1 MKPFFLEDFFTGD
14 GVLLLIGFSSR
25 EANMVFS
32 TLGTLAIAFLRSSCL
47 GNLRDPG
54 PLTGV
59 YDAGHLISSR
69 HIHCN
74 FNLLVFGKPAY
85 MTQLSRVVEQNYNKM
100 GD

>member
-59 YDAGHLISSR
+59 YDG
-69 HIHCN
+69 N
-74 FNLLVFGKPAY
+74 VK
-85 MTQLSRVVEQNYNKM
+85 
-100 GD
+100 